1 MQPLFIGGSGRS
13 GTTLLVDL
21 IGCHPQIAPIYEP
34 AFLFD
39 IARQIFL
46 VQDRPPAQR
55 LRQIRAIAEEFA
67 VQLDNLPNAKRE
79 YERFLHGAHYLR
91 FTRATLIAEANRLC
105 ERLMGETVLPVFRDF
120 ILALFAEH
128 AAIDRKPFWAA
139 KVPRFVIM
147 APLLKQ
153 VFPEMRFIHCV
164 RDPRAVLAS
173 VATRP
178 WAPQTLK
185 DRIDY
190 WRVRIDCGRRFA
202 ERFPADCLTVRY
214 EDLLPR
220 TAETLSRIFAWLQ
233 VEDVSASLVAAYERR
248 IPIDR
253 DRALT
258 DADLP
263 AEDRV
268 AIEAALADL
277 MRHYGY
283 G

>member
-1 MQPLFIGGSGRS
+1 MHPLFIGGSGRS
-13 GTTLLVDL
+13 GTTLLVDM

-34 AFLFD
+34 AFLYD
-39 IARQIFL
+39 IACQIFL
-46 VQDRPPAQR
+46 LQDRPPAER
-55 LRQIRAIAEEFA
+55 LRNVRAIVEEFA
-67 VQLDNLPNAKRE
+67 RQLDDIPHAKRE

-91 FTRATLIAEANRLC
+91 FTRATLLAETNRLC
-105 ERLMGETVLPVFRDF
+105 DRLLRETVLPVFRDF

-153 VFPEMRFIHCV
+153 AFPEMRFIHCV

-178 WAPQTLK
+178 WGPQTLEE
-185 DRIDY
+185 RIEY

-202 ERFPADCLTVRY
+202 EKFPADCLTVRY

-220 TAETLSRIFAWLQ
+220 TAETLSRVFAWLG
-233 VEDVSASLVAAYERR
+233 VEDVSAQLVADYERQ

-253 DRALT
+253 DRAAAEAAIPP
-258 DADLP
+258 AD
-263 AEDRV
+263 RM
-268 AIEAALADL
+268 AIEAALADR
-277 MRHYGY
+277 MAHYGY